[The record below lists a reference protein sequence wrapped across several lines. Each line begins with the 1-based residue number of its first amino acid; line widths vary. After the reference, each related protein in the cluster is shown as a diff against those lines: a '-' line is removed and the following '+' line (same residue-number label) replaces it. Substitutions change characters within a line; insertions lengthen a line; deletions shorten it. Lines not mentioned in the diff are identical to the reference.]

1 VRAPRVPETATL
13 ADLLAARGLSVRR
26 TSALDTRTGVEC
38 QWFLIRACRRT
49 AIDEGIAALAAH
61 GCGGYAIRALV

>member
-1 VRAPRVPETATL
+1 
-13 ADLLAARGLSVRR
+13 
-26 TSALDTRTGVEC
+26 
-38 QWFLIRACRRT
+38 LIRACRRT